1 MTDSL
6 LKHVGVFANP
16 NGSNAFTKDF
26 LRVFAPLLN
35 SPVSIIGLAEKLPE
49 YARFPSEQ
57 RKTRLEEVMRAAAT
71 SAVKDVVNY
80 AKECSLQCDKPAIL
94 NGRFPTA
101 LLHWI
106 DSTPTTLL
114 IKESLACDG
123 NFSNAS
129 KGDLKLTRHSSAP
142 VLLAH
147 APVQEGD
154 AVLVGIAPLPGDTTH
169 DRFCIRLVQVAADFA
184 RTFGGSLCVV
194 HAWDL
199 WGEGLL
205 RNRVPKEEIEE
216 GRADTKRNAE
226 QALERVL
233 SQCELDGVVP
243 ERLLGRGDPTRV
255 IAGAVD
261 LVKPGLVVLG
271 STAKEGVKGT
281 LLGNTAEAIARQK
294 HSSVLIIR

>member
-1 MTDSL
+1 
-6 LKHVGVFANP
+6 
-16 NGSNAFTKDF
+16 
-26 LRVFAPLLN
+26 
-35 SPVSIIGLAEKLPE
+35 
-49 YARFPSEQ
+49 
-57 RKTRLEEVMRAAAT
+57 
-71 SAVKDVVNY
+71 
-80 AKECSLQCDKPAIL
+80 
-94 NGRFPTA
+94 
-101 LLHWI
+101 
-106 DSTPTTLL
+106 
-114 IKESLACDG
+114 
-123 NFSNAS
+123 
-129 KGDLKLTRHSSAP
+129 
-142 VLLAH
+142 
-147 APVQEGD
+147 
-154 AVLVGIAPLPGDTTH
+154 
-169 DRFCIRLVQVAADFA
+169 VA
-184 RTFGGSLCVV
+184 

-205 RNRVPKEEIEE
+205 RHRVPKEEIEE
-216 GRADTKRNAE
+216 GRADTKRSAE